1 MRFSYSP
8 FMQETFPERAAGIL
22 TLGAVSDEPDVSH
35 AAQPFLDRA
44 RQRLAEQ
51 SEGAFPEIQAWRR
64 AYAIMGLKPT
74 QYRCAAEALLR
85 RFRKDGSLPS
95 IHPLV
100 DLCNAVSLANAVPI
114 AVFDRDK
121 IEGNLTVRQA
131 DGSETYLAFSG
142 DTETPDVNEVIFADA
157 AGHAHARR
165 WANRQSRH
173 SAVSR
178 QTRRALIV
186 AEALHA
192 DAAEDVA
199 RLVGDLGEAFATTFG
214 ERPDSTLLLSPDAFF
229 DSADDGERNDVG

>member
-8 FMQETFPERAAGIL
+8 YMQETFPERVSGIL
-22 TLGAVSDEPDVSH
+22 TVAAVDDQRDV
-35 AAQPFLDRA
+35 AETARAFLERA
-44 RQRLAEQ
+44 RRRLADE
-51 SEGAFPEIQAWRR
+51 SEGTFPEIQAWRR
-64 AYAIMGLKPT
+64 AYATMGLKPT
-74 QYRCAAEALLR
+74 QYRCAAESLLR
-85 RFRKDGSLPS
+85 RFRKEGSLPD

-121 IEGNLTVRQA
+121 IEGDLIVREAEGTEIYLT
-131 DGSETYLAFSG
+131 FSG
-142 DTETPDVNEVIFADA
+142 ETETPESGEVIFADA
-157 AGHAHARR
+157 VRHAHARR

-192 DAAEDVA
+192 GAAEDIA
-199 RLVGDLGEAFATTFG
+199 RLAGDLGDAIAATFG
-214 ERPDSTLLLSPDAFF
+214 ERPESTLLLSPEAFY
-229 DSADDGERNDVG
+229 DSTDNRERSDVG

>member
-8 FMQETFPERAAGIL
+8 FMQETFPERVAGIL
-22 TLGAVSDEPDVSH
+22 TLGAVSDQPDIGEV
-35 AAQPFLDRA
+35 AQPFLERA
-44 RQRLAEQ
+44 RRRLADQ

-64 AYAIMGLKPT
+64 AYATMGLKPT
-74 QYRCAAEALLR
+74 QVRCAAEALLR
-85 RFRKDGSLPS
+85 RFRKDGSLPD

-131 DGSETYLAFSG
+131 DGSETHLAFSG
-142 DTETPDVNEVIFADA
+142 EPETPDVNEVIFADT

-186 AEALHA
+186 AEALHGE
-192 DAAEDVA
+192 AAADVA
-199 RLVGDLGEAFATTFG
+199 RLVGDLGDALATPFG
-214 ERPDSTLLLSPDAFF
+214 ARPESTLLLSPEAFF
-229 DSADDGERNDVG
+229 ETADTRERSDVG